1 MFTYKSTEE
10 LEAMSAQELD
20 SYKKLEKAHEKAEAD
35 KAVKEAV
42 EKATEPLV
50 KELKAVQ
57 EDFMSLKEQA
67 TDKVLESYAEQLTKA
82 IKENHEKIKEISKAG
97 SGVVEITLKAV
108 ADITTANG
116 VNTSPPA
123 ITGTQQAPLQN
134 VNLREMGILPLTNNF
149 NTSLAAY
156 PYTEAKPKDGDYAF
170 LAEGAIKPQIDFSW
184 ETNYAKPVKV
194 AAWERLTE
202 ESVQDVAGLESVARD
217 FLFKKHNLKKSKG
230 ILSGDGIA
238 PNPKGAT
245 TYGRVFSAGPL
256 ALAVV
261 SPNFMDVVN
270 ACITDIYT
278 THNYQD
284 EMPYMANLVLV
295 NPSDFYIQLVSA
307 KDLNGLPLYPQAG
320 LFNQVVIGGVTI
332 VPDESIPAG
341 KIFVCDMTK
350 YNTTNYM
357 PYTVKIGWVND
368 DFIKNQFV
376 ILGESRFHAFVK
388 KLDEQAFIYDDIAT
402 IKTAIT
408 KA

>member
-1 MFTYKSTEE
+1 MFTYKTTAE

-20 SYKKLEKAHEKAEAD
+20 AYKKLEKAHEKAEAD

-332 VPDESIPAG
+332 VPEESIPAG

-388 KLDEQAFIYDDIAT
+388 KLDEQAFIYDTIAT

>member
-20 SYKKLEKAHEKAEAD
+20 AYKKLEKAHEKAEAD

-332 VPDESIPAG
+332 VPEESIPAG

-388 KLDEQAFIYDDIAT
+388 KLDEQAFIYDTIAT